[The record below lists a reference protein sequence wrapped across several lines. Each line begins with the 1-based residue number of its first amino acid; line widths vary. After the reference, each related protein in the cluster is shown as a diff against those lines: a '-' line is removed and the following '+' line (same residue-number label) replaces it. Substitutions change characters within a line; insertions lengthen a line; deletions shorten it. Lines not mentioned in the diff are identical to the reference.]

1 VTPEEEPRRYDTR
14 FFVAGLPGDAAVAAH
29 PAEAEGER
37 WLPPGEAA
45 ADQSLPM
52 LPPTRY
58 TLRDLAAFGS
68 VDAALAAGADRR
80 VERILPVLDGAELVM
95 PWRERYPL
103 PAPLLAASESGR
115 PGGSGGEEAGLET
128 GGPGR
133 PGGSGGTA

>member
-1 VTPEEEPRRYDTR
+1 
-14 FFVAGLPGDAAVAAH
+14 
-29 PAEAEGER
+29 
-37 WLPPGEAA
+37 
-45 ADQSLPM
+45 M

-103 PAPLLAASESGR
+103 PAPLLEASESGR
-115 PGGSGGEEAGLET
+115 PGGSGSEEAAPET
-128 GGPGR
+128 GGSGR
-133 PGGSGGTA
+133 PGGSGGTV

>member
-1 VTPEEEPRRYDTR
+1 M
-14 FFVAGLPGDAAVAAH
+14 PGDAAVTAH
-29 PAEAEGER
+29 LAEAEGER
-37 WLPPGEAA
+37 WLPPVEAA

-103 PAPLLAASESGR
+103 SRGPRSGR
-115 PGGSGGEEAGLET
+115 PGGAPD
-128 GGPGR
+128 GPGGR
-133 PGGSGGTA
+133 TRGRR